1 MTESDMNNKV
11 WPAELYKFRGSGG
24 MATYKHIDSDIYEDM
39 TCQDHVHCR
48 IRVKP
53 VDEHYE
59 FVEAVNESAKR
70 FIDFHTPYDIEP
82 VPHIYIDKDMVLKS
96 VLEWQI
102 DNSRHKIEKY
112 TKERAETEEKLKKMH
127 RKKLRSQ
134 TIDNLNFDDEII
146 ILSSLLRLKD
156 YQKRRI
162 THKVSSKNGV
172 EYLLAGNEFEVRNKD
187 SKDFLDVRCCYYD
200 DDYERNI
207 DKSYLGFCSMKDF
220 ENYRNNRDIDELEK
234 DIKILK
240 SSIEQCETYIT
251 RNQEKLKEYNL

>member
-1 MTESDMNNKV
+1 
-11 WPAELYKFRGSGG
+11 
-24 MATYKHIDSDIYEDM
+24 
-39 TCQDHVHCR
+39 
-48 IRVKP
+48 VKR

-70 FIDFHTPYDIEP
+70 FIDFHMPYENTP
-82 VPHIYIDKDMVLKS
+82 VPHIYRDKDMVLKS

-127 RKKLRSQ
+127 RKKLRPQ

-156 YQKRRI
+156 YQKRHI

-187 SKDFLDVRCCYYD
+187 SKNFLDVRCCYYD
-200 DDYERNI
+200 DDYERNV
-207 DKSYLGFCSMKDF
+207 DKSYFGFCSMKDF
-220 ENYRNNRDIDELEK
+220 ENYRNNRDNDELEE
-234 DIKILK
+234 DIRILK

>member
-11 WPAELYKFRGSGG
+11 WPAELYKFRGSSG
-24 MATYKHIDSDIYEDM
+24 MATYKHIEDEIYEDM
-39 TCQDHVHCR
+39 TCQDHLHCR
-48 IRVKP
+48 ICVKP

-70 FIDFHTPYDIEP
+70 FIDFHMPYENTP
-82 VPHIYIDKDMVLKS
+82 VPHIYRDKDMVLKS

-102 DNSRHKIEKY
+102 DNSCHKIEKY
-112 TKERAETEEKLKKMH
+112 TKELAETEEKLKKMR
-127 RKKLRSQ
+127 RKKLRPQ

-156 YQKRRI
+156 YQSRRI
-162 THKVSSKNGV
+162 THKVSNKNGV
-172 EYLLAGNEFEVRNKD
+172 EYLLAGNEYEVRNKG
-187 SKDFLDVRCCYYD
+187 SKEFLDVRCFYYD
-200 DDYERNI
+200 DEYERNV

-220 ENYRNNRDIDELEK
+220 ENYRNNRDIDELEE
-234 DIKILK
+234 DIRILK
-240 SSIEQCETYIT
+240 SSIEQCEGYII

>member
-1 MTESDMNNKV
+1 MSENSINKV
-11 WPAELYKFRGSGG
+11 WPSELYKFRGSGG

-39 TCQDHVHCR
+39 TCQDHAHCR

-70 FIDFHTPYDIEP
+70 FVDFHTPYDIEP
-82 VPHIYIDKDMVLKS
+82 VPHIYRDKDVVLKS

-112 TKERAETEEKLKKMH
+112 TKELAETEEKLKKMR
-127 RKKLRSQ
+127 RKKLRLQ

-156 YQKRRI
+156 YQKRHI

-172 EYLLAGNEFEVRNKD
+172 EYLLAGNEFEVRNMD

-200 DDYERNI
+200 DDYERNV

-220 ENYRNNRDIDELEK
+220 EKYCNNREIDELEK
-234 DIKILK
+234 DIRILQL
-240 SSIEQCETYIT
+240 SIEQCDGYIT
-251 RNQEKLKEYNL
+251 RNQEKLKELNS

>member
-1 MTESDMNNKV
+1 MK
-11 WPAELYKFRGSGG
+11 R
-24 MATYKHIDSDIYEDM
+24 
-39 TCQDHVHCR
+39 
-48 IRVKP
+48 

-70 FIDFHTPYDIEP
+70 FIDFHMPYENTP
-82 VPHIYIDKDMVLKS
+82 VPHIYRNKDMVLKS

-102 DNSRHKIEKY
+102 TNSQHKIEKY
-112 TKERAETEEKLKKMH
+112 TKKRAETEEKLKKMH
-127 RKKLRSQ
+127 RKKLRPQ

-156 YQKRRI
+156 YQKRHI

-207 DKSYLGFCSMKDF
+207 DKSYLGFCSMKDY
-220 ENYRNNRDIDELEK
+220 ENYRNNRVIDELEE

>member
-24 MATYKHIDSDIYEDM
+24 MATYEHLKNDVYIDKS
-39 TCQDHVHCR
+39 CQDHIHCQ
-48 IRVKP
+48 IRVKR

-70 FIDFHTPYDIEP
+70 FIDFHMPYENTP
-82 VPHIYIDKDMVLKS
+82 VPHIYRNKDMVLKS

-102 DNSRHKIEKY
+102 DNSQHKIEKY
-112 TKERAETEEKLKKMH
+112 TKELAETEEKLKKMH
-127 RKKLRSQ
+127 RKKLRPQ
-134 TIDNLNFDDEII
+134 TIDNLDFDDEII

-156 YQKRRI
+156 YQKRHI

-200 DDYERNI
+200 DDYERNV

-220 ENYRNNRDIDELEK
+220 ENYRNNRNIDELEE
-234 DIKILK
+234 DIRILK
-240 SSIEQCETYIT
+240 ASIEQCESYII